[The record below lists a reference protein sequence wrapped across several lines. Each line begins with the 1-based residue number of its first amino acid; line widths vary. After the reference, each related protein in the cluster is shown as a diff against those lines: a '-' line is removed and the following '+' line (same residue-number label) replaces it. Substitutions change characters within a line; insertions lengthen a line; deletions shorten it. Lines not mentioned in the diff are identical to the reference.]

1 MRCAVRKIRKV
12 NYFDKFKLKKMIS
25 FLSSDAVDRY
35 TKVFMNFPFY
45 LVHSLLPLNFKFLP
59 ESYVIEENKEIIGMI
74 TVAPNYGNPFKLNI
88 SRLFLEQDY
97 FNAGKQLIEFA
108 ISKYGA
114 KGASTFIAKIDDS
127 YDELLELFAEG
138 CGFRQC
144 SSEQLWKMDTIR
156 FSKTENTF
164 FRPFRNSDA
173 QAVSTLFNDSIITH
187 FKHSLEKTRQ
197 EYFDP
202 IFQGLADESQF
213 KYVAEDEN
221 SRLKAYFSFSTYD
234 NLNYILDITTSQW
247 LECSLDDVL
256 NFTIN
261 QISKRQKDFSLFVKV
276 KKYAT
281 TAETHE
287 QYLIEK
293 GFKCVQNQIVLI
305 KDFYKLIKEV
315 QPLQKVVLF
324 NSINEKPVF
333 KTKL

>member
-1 MRCAVRKIRKV
+1 MRKIRKA
-12 NYFDKFKLKKMIS
+12 NYFDKFRLKKMIS
-25 FLSSDAVDRY
+25 FLSSDAINRY

-45 LVHSLLPLNFKFLP
+45 LIHGLLPLNLKFLP

-97 FNAGKQLIEFA
+97 FNAGKQLIEFV

-173 QAVSTLFNDSIITH
+173 QAVAMLFNDSIITH
-187 FKHSLEKTRQ
+187 FKHSLEKTKQ
-197 EYFDP
+197 EYFDLF
-202 IFQGLADESQF
+202 FQGLADESQF
-213 KYVAEDEN
+213 KYVIEDEN
-221 SRLKAYFSFSTYD
+221 LKTIKAYFSFSTYD
-234 NLNYILDITTSQW
+234 NSNYVLDLTTSQW
-247 LECSLDDVL
+247 YECSLDDIL

-261 QISKRQKDFSLFVKV
+261 QISKRQKDFSLFVRV

-281 TAETHE
+281 TAEAHE
-287 QYLIEK
+287 QYLVEK
-293 GFKCVQNQIVLI
+293 GFKCVQNQIVLV
-305 KDFYKLIKEV
+305 KDFYKLIKEA
-315 QPLQKVVLF
+315 QPLQRVVLF